1 MRPTLAQEA
10 YSLFSLR
17 VGLLLA
23 LLDSTSGVSTS
34 SSSFA
39 DFTIPPQSNQTDGS
53 GPYLAHQQQE
63 KEPESVTCYT
73 CVNVSDNL
81 ICNRFAID
89 RPCPSGEVFC
99 HTLHIMDSHGGSV
112 IVHKKCAGPKECSPA
127 TVGCLDI
134 DSQRICVSCCDSMYC
149 NEAVPTN
156 HTNAVYAASATPQP
170 PYHTSPSSAATAIAS
185 SVHNGGA
192 TLRTLGCCFGHV
204 GYRSFRVLLLAVCV
218 SFRVVL

>member
-134 DSQRICVSCCDSMYC
+134 DSQRPWRLPSSSCCQISTRAQSALPQIKISAC
-149 NEAVPTN
+149 KTRRATAPSTLQTLVPTAPN
-156 HTNAVYAASATPQP
+156 LFRSNLPLK
-170 PYHTSPSSAATAIAS
+170 
-185 SVHNGGA
+185 SV
-192 TLRTLGCCFGHV
+192 
-204 GYRSFRVLLLAVCV
+204 
-218 SFRVVL
+218 

>member
-23 LLDSTSGVSTS
+23 LLDSTSCVSTS
-34 SSSFA
+34 SSFA
-39 DFTIPPQSNQTDGS
+39 DSTIPPAQSNQTDS
-53 GPYLAHQQQE
+53 AGPYLAHQHQE

-156 HTNAVYAASATPQP
+156 HTNAVFSATATPQP
-170 PYHTSPSSAATAIAS
+170 PHQTSPSSAATAVAS

-192 TLRTLGCCFGHV
+192 RTLFVGH
-204 GYRSFRVLLLAVCV
+204 RSFRVLLAAFSI